1 MQACVDVGG
10 DREQKHEAPVDD
22 EPEDE
27 PEDEPAALDI
37 GGDREALGLTSD
49 AKGKCPRQRKS
60 YWRSGRLQPVP
71 NESIATGSFVIERS
85 GCPGRWRSGRL
96 QPVPNESIATDS
108 FVTERSGCPGRLSSA
123 PQEASSSLLPLSVS

>member
-10 DREQKHEAPVDD
+10 DREQKHEAPVD
-22 EPEDE
+22 DE

-71 NESIATGSFVIERS
+71 SESIATG
-85 GCPGRWRSGRL
+85 
-96 QPVPNESIATDS
+96 S